1 MDKNST
7 AFIPKFQP
15 ESVTTIGTICLGI
28 LLVLS
33 TFSPSSSHAADG
45 AAATPDPE
53 RGKQLFSKR
62 CGGCHSLDADKEG
75 PRLGGVYGRKAGSIS
90 TFKYSD
96 ALKASSIV
104 WNDALLDRWLT
115 DTDSVVPDNDMDF
128 HVPNAQERAD
138 IIRFLKVSSGK

>member
-1 MDKNST
+1 MHQN
-7 AFIPKFQP
+7 
-15 ESVTTIGTICLGI
+15 TTTLIRRLRPGSIIAIGTICLI

-33 TFSPSSSHAADG
+33 TFSPLSSHAADG
-45 AAATPDPE
+45 AAAPPDPE
-53 RGKQLFSKR
+53 RGKQLFTKR

-75 PRLGGVYGRKAGSIS
+75 PRLGNVYGRKAGSIA

-104 WNDALLDRWLT
+104 WNDELLEKWLT
-115 DTDSVVPDNDMDF
+115 NTELLVPDNDMDF